1 MQMIPLTHHID
12 KLDDFLIQ
20 KIKIADSV
28 VEMIKV
34 NNVKV
39 GSPEKEVID
48 IIKKEFFYG
57 KEECL

>member
-1 MQMIPLTHHID
+1 MQMIPLIHHID

>member
-1 MQMIPLTHHID
+1 MIPLIHHID